1 MNATFDSFPWHDAQL
16 KELLVDRRD
25 PGERDVVQM
34 LVAWPEGGESK
45 FLFHDCYAMT
55 ANMYF
60 GVIAAESIANASLI
74 ANDEGLLSVQERWRL
89 SGVSLEELRCYRF
102 ELSSTG
108 SEIRVYARRF
118 EVKPSI
124 EAR

>member
-16 KELLVDRRD
+16 KEILVDRRK
-25 PGERDVVQM
+25 PGERDVVQV
-34 LVAWPEGGESK
+34 LVAWPEGGESE
-45 FLFHDCYAMT
+45 FVFHDCYAMT

-60 GVIAAESIANASLI
+60 GVMADESIAYASLI
-74 ANDEGLLSVQERWRL
+74 ADDEGLLSIRERWRL
-89 SGVSLEELRCYRF
+89 LGVSLEELHCYYF

-108 SEIRVYARRF
+108 SEIRVYAQRF
-118 EVKPSI
+118 EVRPSV

>member
-16 KELLVDRRD
+16 KEILVDRRK
-25 PGERDVVQM
+25 PGERDVVQV
-34 LVAWPEGGESK
+34 LVAWPEGGESE
-45 FLFHDCYAMT
+45 FVFHDCYAMT
-55 ANMYF
+55 ANMNF
-60 GVIAAESIANASLI
+60 GVIADESIAYASLI
-74 ANDEGLLSVQERWRL
+74 ADDEGLLSVRERWRL
-89 SGVSLEELRCYRF
+89 LGVSLGELRCYHF

-108 SEIRVYARRF
+108 SEIRVYALRF

>member
-16 KELLVDRRD
+16 KEILVDRRK
-25 PGERDVVQM
+25 PGDRDVVQM
-34 LVAWPEGGESK
+34 LVAWPEGGESE
-45 FLFHDCYAMT
+45 FVFHDCYAMT

-60 GVIAAESIANASLI
+60 GVIAEESIAYALLI
-74 ANDEGLLSVQERWRL
+74 ADDEGLLSVRERWRL
-89 SGVSLEELRCYRF
+89 VGVSLEELRCYHF

-108 SEIRVYARRF
+108 SEIRVYAQRF